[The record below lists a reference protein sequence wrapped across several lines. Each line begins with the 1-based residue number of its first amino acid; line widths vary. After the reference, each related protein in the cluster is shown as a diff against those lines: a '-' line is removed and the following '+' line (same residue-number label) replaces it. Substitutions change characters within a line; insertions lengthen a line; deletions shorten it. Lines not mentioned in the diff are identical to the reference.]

1 VGAGAGGLE
10 PVSEWTSTSSSAR
23 RTTATSCRCKG
34 GRYWY
39 TAGVNWLAIGS
50 WFVGAALAYVWA
62 YVWPLPFGSTAPAF
76 IVTFV
81 LYLAVSWHRRPKGA
95 ITPVGNLA
103 SEAGSGRSQGM
114 MSGCCET

>member
-1 VGAGAGGLE
+1 MIVDYYFIKR
-10 PVSEWTSTSSSAR
+10 SSYDR
-23 RTTATSCRCKG
+23 DILQVKG

-103 SEAGSGRSQGM
+103 EEPDAA
-114 MSGCCET
+114 TAVKA